1 MCESH
6 TFLLYWFFY
15 HYAISWHLLFEKI
28 ILDREYLCS
37 QGASLLVP
45 ASPAHASRLVSGS
58 SFICCPC
65 AFKLGVFMLFYG
77 LTESAHGSIKSGGFV
92 SWNSM
97 KVKVSQ
103 SCLTLCD
110 PVDYTVHGI
119 LQARILEWIAFC
131 FSRGIHPT
139 QGSNPGLLHCRW
151 LLYQLSHK
159 GSPRILEWV
168 SFPFSS
174 RSSWHRNQTRVSCI
188 AGELFTNWAMR
199 EALKL
204 YIFSEYISY
213 WISKTCVYEGAIF
226 LVQDPRCGVSDLEVK
241 SSAPLGK

>member
-1 MCESH
+1 MLSH
-6 TFLLYWFFY
+6 
-15 HYAISWHLLFEKI
+15 S
-28 ILDREYLCS
+28 
-37 QGASLLVP
+37 
-45 ASPAHASRLVSGS
+45 
-58 SFICCPC
+58 
-65 AFKLGVFMLFYG
+65 
-77 LTESAHGSIKSGGFV
+77 FV
-92 SWNSM
+92 SS
-97 KVKVSQ
+97 STTP
-103 SCLTLCD
+103 LTVAYPL
-110 PVDYTVHGI
+110 PIGI
-119 LQARILEWIAFC
+119 LQARILDSVAMAS
-131 FSRGIHPT
+131 SRRSS
-139 QGSNPGLLHCRW
+139 QGWNSGFLSCRW
-151 LLYQLSHK
+151 ILYCMSQQ

-204 YIFSEYISY
+204 YNFSEYISY